1 MQNRWVRAALLV
13 VGIAGIGFG
22 VFLIGVGVTQF
33 NQTPHRDAR
42 LAEIRAQSKQL
53 QVQID
58 QVREQ
63 LKNMSAPK

>member
-1 MQNRWVRAALLV
+1 MQNRRARAALLV

-33 NQTPHRDAR
+33 NETPQRDAR
-42 LAEIRAQSKQL
+42 VAAIREQSKQL

-58 QVREQ
+58 
-63 LKNMSAPK
+63 